1 MNWGTIL
8 LVLAAVLV
16 GAVFLWPSL
25 FPDENQRA
33 LQRLNELIQT
43 WNAIRDLQG
52 ELTILR
58 PGEPVLKLNVLFLAG
73 LAVRLEITEP
83 EELRGEVFALRAVPE
98 GWLLVHSRPALSL
111 GLEARFPTDFLSQM
125 LAELGGASPEKLRFS
140 WPKEEVLRISG
151 LSGPFTAVEIE
162 VGENFRLPQ
171 KILAF
176 GASGQTLE
184 VQMEG
189 VRVNEGLELRDLLF
203 LDPLPTRWIRIP
215 IPAGGA

>member
-16 GAVFLWPSL
+16 GAAFLWPSL

-58 PGEPVLKLNVLFLAG
+58 PGEPVLKLNVLFLTG

-111 GLEARFPTDFLSQM
+111 GLEARFPTDFLSQI
-125 LAELGGASPEKLRFS
+125 LAELDGASPEKLRFS

-176 GASGQTLE
+176 EASGPTLE

>member
-1 MNWGTIL
+1 
-8 LVLAAVLV
+8 
-16 GAVFLWPSL
+16 
-25 FPDENQRA
+25 
-33 LQRLNELIQT
+33 
-43 WNAIRDLQG
+43 
-52 ELTILR
+52 
-58 PGEPVLKLNVLFLAG
+58 
-73 LAVRLEITEP
+73 
-83 EELRGEVFALRAVPE
+83 
-98 GWLLVHSRPALSL
+98 
-111 GLEARFPTDFLSQM
+111 M

-162 VGENFRLPQ
+162 MGENFRLPQ

-176 GASGQTLE
+176 EASGQTLE

>member
-16 GAVFLWPSL
+16 GAAFLWPSL

-98 GWLLVHSRPALSL
+98 GWLLVHSRPSLLL

-140 WPKEEVLRISG
+140 WPKEEVLRITG

-176 GASGQTLE
+176 EASGQTLE
-184 VQMEG
+184 VQVEG

>member
-16 GAVFLWPSL
+16 GAAFLWPSL

-98 GWLLVHSRPALSL
+98 GWLLVHSRPSLSL

-125 LAELGGASPEKLRFS
+125 LVELGGASPEKLRFS
-140 WPKEEVLRISG
+140 WPKEEVLRITG

-162 VGENFRLPQ
+162 TGENFRLPQ

-176 GASGQTLE
+176 EASGQTLE
-184 VQMEG
+184 VQIQG